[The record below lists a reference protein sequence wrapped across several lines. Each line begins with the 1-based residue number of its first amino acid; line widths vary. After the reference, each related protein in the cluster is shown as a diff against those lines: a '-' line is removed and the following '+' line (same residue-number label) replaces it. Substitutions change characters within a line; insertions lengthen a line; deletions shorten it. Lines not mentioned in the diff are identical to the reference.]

1 MKILVSS
8 LLALWS
14 LSSFADCSL
23 QVTNKLPYELVAELR
38 EKNFTLTFDENTTYK
53 SKYVIQGW
61 YPNMQTED
69 GTMISFEIFR
79 EIPNAPK
86 EVIFAAHKTK
96 AGSFYD
102 ITFARERTQKTDR
115 DAIKKV
121 VKALR
126 KLEPCY

>member
-1 MKILVSS
+1 MKMVLSF
-8 LLALWS
+8 LLALLS

-23 QVTNKLPYELVAELR
+23 QVSNKLPYELIAELR
-38 EKNFTLTFDENTTYK
+38 EKNYNLTFDENATYK
-53 SKYVIQGW
+53 SQYLIQGW

-86 EVIFAAHKTK
+86 EVIFTAHKTK
-96 AGSFYD
+96 TGSFYD
-102 ITFARERTQKTDR
+102 ITFARERTEKTDR